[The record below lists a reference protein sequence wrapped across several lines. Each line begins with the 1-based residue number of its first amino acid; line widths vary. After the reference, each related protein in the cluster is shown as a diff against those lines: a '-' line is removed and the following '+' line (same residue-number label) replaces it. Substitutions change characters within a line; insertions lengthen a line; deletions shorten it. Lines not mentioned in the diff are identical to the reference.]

1 MVNDHAVASGWLRIS
16 NQSNVRTVVLR
27 TLVAAVASYGIRS
40 SFVIGIGSRLMAE
53 IRMNFWDFSQAS
65 LGFFLHIASIM
76 VLCGGSARYAMKL
89 VGMLDPAQSGRHS
102 RLPDA
107 R

>member
-1 MVNDHAVASGWLRIS
+1 
-16 NQSNVRTVVLR
+16 
-27 TLVAAVASYGIRS
+27 
-40 SFVIGIGSRLMAE
+40 
-53 IRMNFWDFSQAS
+53 MNFWDFSQAS